1 MVLQK
6 YPLIYRTQ
14 NKIYVTYILYL
25 FGVVNYR
32 GKFRKGG
39 GIYIFTT
46 VTDDIL
52 HCVTDMVFLIP
63 LIS

>member
-32 GKFRKGG
+32 GKFRKGAADFG
-39 GIYIFTT
+39 A
-46 VTDDIL
+46 
-52 HCVTDMVFLIP
+52 
-63 LIS
+63 